1 MDDIKEEDKNLSAYE
16 KAAQEGIDPRCI
28 PQKLISPPPE
38 HNQIIYPDYPQSD
51 HESWKFLYERQMKY
65 LPGKACDE
73 YMDGVQK
80 LNFTPEKIP
89 ALKDLSNV
97 FMKTTGWKIARVPGL
112 IDVQDFFELLRKKVF
127 PSTDYIRGK
136 KELDYTPA
144 PDLFHDMFGHMP
156 LLTNSNFAS
165 FYQMFGEAA
174 LNAKGMQRKWL
185 ETFHWF
191 TVEFGLIKQ
200 NSEMRIYGAGIIS
213 SLGEVQHA
221 LSKEVEV
228 KNFEVEKIIN
238 QDYDVWHLQPI
249 LFAIESFE
257 QLENGFKDWI
267 KKQKFYN
274 SFLSIPLKYFTKI
287 EEKK

>member
-1 MDDIKEEDKNLSAYE
+1 MNNPKDEKKNLSAYE
-16 KAAQEGIDPRCI
+16 KAANEGIDPRCI
-28 PQKLISPPPE
+28 PQKLTTPPPE
-38 HNQIIYPDYPQSD
+38 HDEIVYPNYPQSD
-51 HESWKFLYERQMKY
+51 HESWEFLFNRQMKY
-65 LPGKACDE
+65 LPGKACEE
-73 YMDGVQK
+73 YMDGVDK
-80 LNFTPEKIP
+80 LNFTSKEIP

-97 FMKTTGWKIARVPGL
+97 FLKTTGWKIARVPGL
-112 IDVQDFFELLRKKVF
+112 IHEQNFFELLRRKVF

-136 KELDYTPA
+136 DELDYTPA

-156 LLTNSNFAS
+156 LLTNPNFAS

-200 NSEMRIYGAGIIS
+200 SVSSRTEMRIYGAGIIS

-221 LSKEVEV
+221 LSKDVEV
-228 KNFEVEKIIN
+228 INFDVEKIIN

-257 QLENGFKDWI
+257 QLESGFKDWI
-267 KKQKFYN
+267 K
-274 SFLSIPLKYFTKI
+274 SLGLI
-287 EEKK
+287 